1 MRGAAKPFLITV
13 VVIIALIALM
23 DSNTPQG
30 PDSSTTLH
38 IFCAAGIKVPVA
50 AIAKAYEEEYGVQ
63 IQLDFEGSGSLLS
76 KLEVRQEGDIY
87 IAADSSYTD
96 IAVEKG
102 LVQETLPACLLVPV
116 IAVPKGNPKNIHG
129 VQDLYREDIRISLAN
144 PDAASVGKTTKK
156 LLSKLGYW
164 EKVEAAV
171 KNRGVFK
178 PTVPEVAN
186 DLKLGTVDAAIVWD
200 VTVNQYPELDAIAL
214 ESSDEFKKNV
224 TVGILTASKSPTEAL
239 RFARYMNAPS
249 KGGVIFEANGFPPLP
264 GDEWT
269 ESPEIL
275 YYSGGVNRVAIKDT
289 LASFQEREGIT
300 ITTIYNGCG
309 ILLGQI
315 KGGGQPDMY
324 HTCDVSFME
333 GVESQFTQAKAISQT
348 DIVIIVPKGN
358 PKNIRTL
365 ADLAKGPLQ
374 LGVCN
379 EEQSTLGAM
388 TEILL
393 RDQGLY
399 DAVQKNVVVNTP
411 TADLLVSQLVVGQL
425 EAAIVYKANTTK
437 ITDKA
442 DIVPIE
448 LDGAIATQTVAIAQQ
463 TKYPML
469 LQRLEAALNTSTSKE
484 QFQMSGFDWVSAD
497 TTP

>member
-1 MRGAAKPFLITV
+1 MRGAAKPLLITIV
-13 VVIIALIALM
+13 AIVALVALM
-23 DSNTPQG
+23 DSNSPKG
-30 PDSSTTLH
+30 ADKTTVLQVY
-38 IFCAAGIKVPVA
+38 CAAGIKVPVA
-50 AIAKAYEEEYGVQ
+50 AIAKAYEEEYGIKV
-63 IQLDFEGSGSLLS
+63 QLDYDGSGTLLS
-76 KLEVRQEGDIY
+76 KLEVRNEGDIY

-96 IAVEKG
+96 IAIEKG
-102 LVQETLPACLLVPV
+102 LVEETFPTSLLIPV
-116 IAVPKGNPKNIHG
+116 ITVAKGNPKNIQG
-129 VQDLYREDIRISLAN
+129 IDDLLRDDIRLSLAN
-144 PDAASVGKTTKK
+144 PDAASVGKTTQK
-156 LLSKLGYW
+156 LLTKYGQWDSVK
-164 EKVEAAV
+164 AAV
-171 KNRGVFK
+171 QDRGVFK
-178 PTVPEVAN
+178 PTVPELAN
-186 DLKLGTVDAAIVWD
+186 DVKLGTVDAAIVWD
-200 VTVNQYPELDAIAL
+200 VTVNQYPELEAIDL
-214 ESSDEFKKNV
+214 EGADDFQKNV
-224 TVGILTASKSPTEAL
+224 TVGILTASVSPTEAL
-239 RFARYMNAPS
+239 RFARYMNAPT
-249 KGGVIFEANGFPPLP
+249 KGGVILEANGFPPLP
-264 GDEWT
+264 GDEWA

-275 YYSGGVNRVAIKDT
+275 YYSGGVNRVAIENT
-289 LASFQEREGIT
+289 LKTFQEREGIT

-333 GVESQFTQAKAISQT
+333 GVESQFTEAKAISKT

-358 PKNIRTL
+358 PKNIQTL

-399 DAVQKNVVVNTP
+399 DAVQENVVVNTP

-437 ITDKA
+437 IIEKA
-442 DIVPIE
+442 DIIPIE

-463 TKYPML
+463 TRYPNL
-469 LQRLEAALNTSTSKE
+469 LNRLEMALKTSNSKE
-484 QFQMSGFDWVSAD
+484 QFQMSGFEWVPAD
-497 TTP
+497 TIP